1 MFNSNLSEMKKIK
14 LLMMVAMA
22 MVLAGTFTSCKKDEK
37 IVEVEKIVEKE
48 VPVEKVVEKEVIKEV
63 EVDNAYSRYLKA
75 IVENVKAE
83 KKNNKVILL
92 VAFGSTWEQAFDAF
106 DDTVDAYKEVFPNYD
121 VFLSYSS
128 AICINRAAG
137 GENTDPRN
145 FYAPSFWL
153 SAFANKDIQYSE
165 IVIQSLQ
172 VIPGEEY
179 TRVINYIKDF
189 ANNANGDLDDE
200 YLAGV
205 TLKLG
210 VPLLQD
216 KDTDVPNVAAELHKL
231 YGSKATTDIVAFM
244 GHGNPDS
251 FDTYKAN
258 VRYTE
263 LEQALQEMSPNYF
276 VGTVDMMENFK
287 THVYDR
293 MEKAGLN
300 TSDLKVWLHPLMSI
314 NGDHG
319 HNDMAGDDLPEDVD
333 PENYTFAQLQAMA
346 NEEGEVEDTSW
357 KMYFGAPGSGFK
369 CDDSTVIPLG
379 LLELPTVRQI
389 WMDHTQDAIDGE
401 PLDFYHSM
409 YPEEG

>member
-1 MFNSNLSEMKKIK
+1 MKKLK
-14 LLMMVAMA
+14 LALMVVMT
-22 MVLAGTFTSCKKDEK
+22 MVLAGTFSSCKKDEK
-37 IVEVEKIVEKE
+37 IVEVEK
-48 VPVEKVVEKEVIKEV
+48 EVIKEV
-63 EVDNAYSRYLKA
+63 EVPIDNAYSRYLKA

-83 KKNNKVILL
+83 KKNDKAILL

-106 DDTVDAYKEVFPNYD
+106 DETVDAYKKAFSGYD

-128 AICINRAAG
+128 AICINRAAA

-145 FYAPSFWL
+145 YYAPSFWL
-153 SAFANKDIQYSE
+153 SAFADKDIRYKE

-189 ANNANGDLDDE
+189 ANNANGDLDDT
-200 YLAGV
+200 YLSKV
-205 TLKLG
+205 VLKLG

-216 KDTDVPNVAAELHKL
+216 KDVDVPNVAAELHKL
-231 YGSKATTDIVAFM
+231 YKDKAATDIVAFM

-251 FDTYKAN
+251 YDTYKAN

-263 LEQALQEMSPNYF
+263 LEQALQALNTNYF

-293 MEKAGLN
+293 MTAKGKTGSN
-300 TSDLKVWLHPLMSI
+300 MKVWLHPLMSI

-333 PENYTFAQLQAMA
+333 PENYTFAELQAMKNA
-346 NEEGEVEDTSW
+346 EGEVEDCSW
-357 KMYFGAPGSGFK
+357 KMYYNAEGSGLS

-379 LLELPTVRQI
+379 LLELPTIRQI
-389 WMDHTQDAIDGE
+389 WMDHTQDAIDGDA
-401 PLDFYHSM
+401 LDYYHSKN
-409 YPEEG
+409 PEG